1 MSIRYY
7 CDICSREIDPARK
20 RNIITLHRFDTDKK
34 KVYHACDRCYEDSVE
49 AIFKKDKVNNTNS
62 KEETQVLNKTIV
74 IDVENVS
81 YSNFNKPRVK
91 ATSKYFTVSTCYYIH
106 RLHLMG
112 AKSIRI
118 AEMLSIPYQSVK
130 NYLNSFI
137 LTVDDGYI
145 TETRV
150 DDLKQVEER
159 IKHVIPKIKSLY
171 ATCTWSVK
179 DIASDVDAL
188 PEDVETFFRDF
199 PWFENRLKGNN

>member
-1 MSIRYY
+1 MSIKYY

-34 KVYHACDRCYEDSVE
+34 KVYHACDACYESKVE
-49 AIFKKDKVNNTNS
+49 SIFKKEKDASKVINKT
-62 KEETQVLNKTIV
+62 LNKDIV

-91 ATSKYFTVSTCYYIH
+91 AASKYFTLSTCYFIH

-137 LTVDDGYI
+137 LTVDDDYI

-159 IKHVIPKIKSLY
+159 IKHVIPSIKALF

-199 PWFENRLKGNN
+199 PWFENRLKDNN